1 MFKISRKTWSL
12 KPPRKAFPDI
22 KQNVQA
28 FASANKRLRK
38 PPKILG

>member
-1 MFKISRKTWSL
+1 MFKISRKAWSL
-12 KPPRKAFPDI
+12 KPPKKAFPDI

-28 FASANKRLRK
+28 FASTNNGLQK